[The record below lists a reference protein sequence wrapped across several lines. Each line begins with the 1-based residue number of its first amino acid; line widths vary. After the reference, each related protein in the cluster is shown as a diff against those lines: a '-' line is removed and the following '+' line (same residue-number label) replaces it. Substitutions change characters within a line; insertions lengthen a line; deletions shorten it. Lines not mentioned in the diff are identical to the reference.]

1 MNGLTPQQRQAIK
14 TWTEERDELRREIG
28 VLTTERD
35 ERKKEVE
42 EQGAALTDLHTQ
54 IAEARGRISEMD
66 ALEQRFKNSLAT
78 DVAQLMERK
87 SRLESEI
94 ETKEA
99 ELKAVSDKH
108 VVVVAAIGELSKAHE
123 VIKGQAATVDDIVA
137 NVAETSNQHL
147 AEAKVLIES
156 VRSIATEV
164 IEKGNEN
171 VRQTGIV
178 LEKLPRYVFEL
189 QKPIPIRRAYAMPR
203 DLKIEPDK
211 KPLE

>member
-137 NVAETSNQHL
+137 NVAETSNQYL